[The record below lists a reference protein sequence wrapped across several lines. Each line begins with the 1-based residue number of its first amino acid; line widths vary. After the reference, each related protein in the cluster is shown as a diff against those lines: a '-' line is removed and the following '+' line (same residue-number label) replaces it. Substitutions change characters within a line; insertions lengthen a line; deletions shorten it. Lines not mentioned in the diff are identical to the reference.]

1 MKPPHNVAYLEK
13 ALRAM
18 AGSDES
24 LIRLRRTLANVIAG
38 QFLDGAVMRGGG
50 SLKLRYGEQATRY
63 TLDFDAARKVDEA
76 DFIERYSG
84 KLAAGW
90 SYFSGRLVRVPKPH
104 PRNIPGEYVMQP
116 FEVKLTYKNH
126 PWCTVDLEVSYNE
139 VGDADDGDRPPL
151 PESVLKSFCALGF
164 PEPSPVPLMR
174 ITHQFALKLHGVTD
188 SQYSRVQDLI
198 DLQLMAARE
207 DIDFA
212 EVNSVCRRLFAN
224 RRKQPWPTEVQ
235 LSDEWRISYE
245 RLKMNL
251 PVLPTADEAVVWVN
265 NLISSIFRAIP

>member
-63 TLDFDAARKVDEA
+63 TLDFDASRKIDEA
-76 DFIERYSG
+76 DFVERYSE
-84 KLAAGW
+84 KLAVGW
-90 SYFSGRLVRVPKPH
+90 SCFSGRLVRIQKPH

-139 VGDADDGDRPPL
+139 VGDADDCDRPPL
-151 PESVLKSFCALGF
+151 PESVLKSFFALGF

-174 ITHQFALKLHGVTD
+174 ITHQFAQKLHGVTD
-188 SQYSRVQDLI
+188 PQYSRVQDLI
-198 DLQLMAARE
+198 DLQLMATRE
-207 DIDFA
+207 DIDFF

-224 RRKQPWPTEVQ
+224 RRKQTWPTEVQ
-235 LSDEWRISYE
+235 LSDEWRMSYE
-245 RLKMNL
+245 HLKMNL

-265 NLISSIFRAIP
+265 NLISRIFRAIP